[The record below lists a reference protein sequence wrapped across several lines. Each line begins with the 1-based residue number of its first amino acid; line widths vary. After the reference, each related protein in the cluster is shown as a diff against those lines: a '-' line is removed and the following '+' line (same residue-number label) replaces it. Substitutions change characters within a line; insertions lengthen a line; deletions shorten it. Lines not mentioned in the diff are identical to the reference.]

1 MIIEN
6 HLLIGKVECNGYR
19 DVIMRLSKNSR
30 CVIVMTNLAFAPVGR
45 KRVGT
50 VNRVFDV

>member
-1 MIIEN
+1 MEKR
-6 HLLIGKVECNGYR
+6 KVS
-19 DVIMRLSKNSR
+19 VKIRLSKNSR

-50 VNRVFDV
+50 VNRFFDIRFGNIDCV